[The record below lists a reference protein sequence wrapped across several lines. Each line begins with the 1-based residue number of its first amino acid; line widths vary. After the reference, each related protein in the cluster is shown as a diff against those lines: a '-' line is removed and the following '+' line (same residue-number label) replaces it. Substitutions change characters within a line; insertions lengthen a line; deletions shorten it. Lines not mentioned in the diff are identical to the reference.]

1 MMSDDLHSTSGPPS
15 VSMSEEGKS
24 SSQKS
29 SSKKDG
35 DTQGEDSDL
44 IKFKSQIGIINKMKV
59 SILIAQNLKEDQI
72 LDIN

>member
-1 MMSDDLHSTSGPPS
+1 MSGPPS

-35 DTQGEDSDL
+35 DAQAEDNDL

-59 SILIAQNLKEDQI
+59 SILIA
-72 LDIN
+72 